1 MNRKEGIRKDESKMK
16 TIDEHIDEL
25 EIAID
30 YLKDDYAIA
39 GNSFE
44 RYRFLFYFYIL
55 LLYYSII
62 QRLLLTFKKFTFN
75 SIKSGKQIGFNE

>member
-1 MNRKEGIRKDESKMK
+1 M
-16 TIDEHIDEL
+16 TPIDERVDEL

-62 QRLLLTFKKFTFN
+62 QRLLLTFKKLTFN
-75 SIKSGKQIGFNE
+75 GIRSEKQIGFN